1 MVFLKGQGNQSGN
14 VPNVWTVDSEYG
26 WDGTPSD
33 AHWNGSSAGRLLT
46 GTTDTEGRTV
56 TYAYDNRDRIT
67 KTAETVT
74 DGNGGSHEASIT
86 YQYEGNRLSAIG
98 HNGFFYTFTYDAY
111 GKKTGTA
118 AGGNTILTE
127 TYQPANGSVTGQAY
141 ANGDTV
147 SYAYN
152 AREELESISH
162 NGTKTFTYQYDSAGN
177 EIFHEDLLDQ
187 TRYFFDYD
195 PLGRVVRMATSRG
208 QSLELGY
215 DTRARTARLVSLIDR
230 EKTTTGYRY
239 GAGGG
244 EQPKIFAT
252 PQ

>member
-1 MVFLKGQGNQSGN
+1 MVFLKGQRNQSGN

-26 WDGTPSD
+26 WDGTLSD

-46 GTTDTEGRTV
+46 GITDAEGRTV
-56 TYAYDNRDRIT
+56 TYAYDNRDRTT
-67 KTAETVT
+67 KTTETVT

-86 YQYEGNRLSAIG
+86 YQYEKDRLSAIG

-127 TYQPANGSVTGQAY
+127 TYQPANGSVTSQAY

-152 AREELESISH
+152 AREELENISH
-162 NGTKTFTYQYDSAGN
+162 NGTKAFMYQYDAGGN
-177 EIFHEDLLDQ
+177 
-187 TRYFFDYD
+187 
-195 PLGRVVRMATSRG
+195 
-208 QSLELGY
+208 
-215 DTRARTARLVSLIDR
+215 RTEERIYPY
-230 EKTTTGYRY
+230 TTGTLGEPETTISYGY
-239 GAGGG
+239 GAEGWKDQLTEYDGQTITYDAIG
-244 EQPKIFAT
+244 NPLSYRDGMVLGWQRP
-252 PQ
+252 